1 MWRKYNSW
9 VVNSQRVRDSETITS
24 DKVKVLPLFIAFRIL
39 KFVSYL
45 YFLLVFVCE
54 GKKYLT
60 ALGIFIDIVFYT
72 YVDLLQNQLN
82 LYFKSLH
89 DMLMFNRIWI
99 FITWHGEISF
109 KLSSYIIIYNE
120 EPIIAISIAH
130 VTRNGKISCISEN
143 MINL

>member
-9 VVNSQRVRDSETITS
+9 VVNSQSVKDSETTTS

-54 GKKYLT
+54 EKKYLT

-99 FITWHGEISF
+99 FLTWHGEISF
-109 KLSSYIIIYNE
+109 KLSRYIIIYNE

-130 VTRNGKISCISEN
+130 VTRYGKISCISEN